1 MIIATAG
8 HVDHGKTLLVK
19 ALTGVDADRLPEE
32 KKRGMTI
39 DLGFA
44 YLPIQAS
51 PGQAP
56 VETIG
61 FIDVPGHERFIHN
74 MLAGVAG
81 IDFVLFIIAAD
92 DGPMPQTRE
101 HLSILDLLGI
111 RNGAVAI
118 TKTDRVA
125 LARVREVQNEVAA
138 LFSRT
143 TLADPAVFPVSAI
156 TGDGIDDLKAHL
168 LSAAREWRPKTTAG
182 NFRLAIDRSFT
193 VSGAGL
199 IVTGTAMSGCVS
211 TGEQV
216 RVLQAGFPVRA
227 RTIHAQNAA
236 SPTGRAGQRCAI
248 NLAGPELKSERI
260 ERGDWVVTGNV
271 AEPVLRFDARLRVLE
286 SELRPLAHW
295 TPVHVHLGASD
306 VTGRIAVLQN
316 SGNDAGIAPGTSG
329 LVQFVLDR
337 PVGALYGDGL
347 IVRDQSAQRTLGGG
361 RVIDIF
367 PPARGRAKPER
378 LAYLAA
384 MENDDTPSAFS
395 HLVHAVPRG
404 LNLTRFAQNR
414 NLTAREAAEL
424 ITSTS
429 TRPVPTTSGV
439 LGFSTENWNR
449 LKTAVVE
456 ALASLHRR
464 APNTIPG
471 EDRVFQEAGLRLPK
485 EVAAALAAELTKQGI
500 IVREPS
506 GIRLRTHVAQVS
518 PADVAL
524 WKKTEPLLAGN
535 PLQPPAVG
543 NIASAL
549 GMDAKSTEAF
559 LIRVS
564 RMGLAVRIAPNRFSL
579 PAALRRG
586 ATFVEEIAAANG
598 GMVTAARLRD
608 RAGIGRGMAIEI
620 LEYFDRIK
628 FTRRIGDD
636 HQLLRPAQEAL
647 GAEGGAG

>member
-44 YLPIQAS
+44 YLPIQS
-51 PGQAP
+51 G
-56 VETIG
+56 ETIG
-61 FIDVPGHERFIHN
+61 FVDVPGHERFIHN

-125 LARVREVQNEVAA
+125 PARVHEVRNEIAD
-138 LFSRT
+138 LFSKT
-143 TLADPAVFPVSAI
+143 TLATPAIFPVSAV
-156 TGDGIDDLKAHL
+156 TGEGIDDLKARL
-168 LSAAREWRPKTTAG
+168 LTAAREWRPKTTAG

-199 IVTGTAMSGCVS
+199 IVTGTAMSGSVS
-211 TGEQV
+211 MGDQV
-216 RVLQAGFPVRA
+216 RVLQAGLAVRA

-236 SPTGRAGQRCAI
+236 SPTGRAGQRCAL
-248 NLAGPELKSERI
+248 NLAGTELKSERI

-286 SELRPLAHW
+286 SELRLLAHW

-316 SGNDAGIAPGTSG
+316 SSSAAGIAPGTSA
-329 LVQFVLDR
+329 LVQLVLDH

-384 MENDDTPSAFS
+384 MENADTLSAFS
-395 HLVHAVPRG
+395 DLVRNAPRG

-424 ITSTS
+424 ITATS
-429 TRPVPTTSGV
+429 TRPVPTSSGV
-439 LGFSTENWNR
+439 LGFSAENWNR
-449 LKTAVVE
+449 LKTALLE

-464 APNTIPG
+464 VPNTIPG
-471 EDRVFQEAGLRLPK
+471 EDRVVQEAGLRLPK
-485 EVAAALAAELTKQGI
+485 EVASALAAELTKQGI
-500 IVREPS
+500 VVREPS
-506 GIRLRTHVAQVS
+506 GIRLRTHVTQVN
-518 PADVAL
+518 PADVEL
-524 WKKTEPLLAGN
+524 WKKTEPLLAQN
-535 PLQPPAVG
+535 PLQPPAVSH
-543 NIASAL
+543 IANAL
-549 GMDAKSTEAF
+549 GMDPKTTEAF
-559 LIRVS
+559 LFRVA
-564 RMGLAVRIAPNRFSL
+564 RMGLAVRIAANRFIL
-579 PAALRRG
+579 PAGLRRS
-586 ATFVEEIAAANG
+586 ATFTEEVAAANG
-598 GMVTAARLRD
+598 GMVTAAKLRD
-608 RAGIGRGMAIEI
+608 RAGIGRGVAIEL

-628 FTRRIGDD
+628 LTRRIGDD
-636 HQLLRPAQEAL
+636 HQLLRSAQEAL
-647 GAEGGAG
+647 GTEESGGAG

>member
-44 YLPIQAS
+44 YLPIQS
-51 PGQAP
+51 G
-56 VETIG
+56 ETIG
-61 FIDVPGHERFIHN
+61 FVDVPGHERFIHN

-125 LARVREVQNEVAA
+125 PARVLEVRNEIAD
-138 LFSRT
+138 LFSKT
-143 TLADPAVFPVSAI
+143 TLAAPAIFPVSAV
-156 TGDGIDDLKAHL
+156 TGEGIDDLKARL
-168 LSAAREWRPKTTAG
+168 LAAAREWRPKTTAG

-199 IVTGTAMSGCVS
+199 IVTGTAMSGSVS
-211 TGEQV
+211 MGDQV
-216 RVLQAGFPVRA
+216 RVLQAGLAVRA

-236 SPTGRAGQRCAI
+236 SPTGRAGQRCAL
-248 NLAGPELKSERI
+248 NLAGTELKSERI

-271 AEPVLRFDARLRVLE
+271 AEPVLRFDARLRILE

-316 SGNDAGIAPGTSG
+316 SSSAAGIAPGTSA
-329 LVQFVLDR
+329 LVQLVLDH

-384 MENDDTPSAFS
+384 MENADTLSAFS
-395 HLVHAVPRG
+395 DLVRNAPRG

-424 ITSTS
+424 ITATS
-429 TRPVPTTSGV
+429 TRPVPTSSGV
-439 LGFSTENWNR
+439 LGFSAENWNR
-449 LKTAVVE
+449 LKTALLE

-464 APNTIPG
+464 VPNTIPG
-471 EDRVFQEAGLRLPK
+471 EDRVIQEAGLRLPK
-485 EVAAALAAELTKQGI
+485 EVASALAAELTKQGI
-500 IVREPS
+500 VVREPS
-506 GIRLRTHVAQVS
+506 GIRLRTHVTQVN
-518 PADVAL
+518 PADVEL
-524 WKKTEPLLAGN
+524 WKKTEPLLAQN

-543 NIASAL
+543 HIANAL
-549 GMDAKSTEAF
+549 GMDPKTTEAF
-559 LIRVS
+559 LFRVA
-564 RMGLAVRIAPNRFSL
+564 RMGLAVRIAPNRFML
-579 PAALRRG
+579 PAGLRRS
-586 ATFVEEIAAANG
+586 AAFTEEVAAANG
-598 GMVTAARLRD
+598 GMVTAAKLRD
-608 RAGIGRGMAIEI
+608 RAGIGRGVAIEL

-628 FTRRIGDD
+628 LTRRIGDD
-636 HQLLRPAQEAL
+636 HQLLRSAQEAL
-647 GAEGGAG
+647 GTEESGGAG

>member
-1 MIIATAG
+1 MIVATAG

-51 PGQAP
+51 PGRAP

-92 DGPMPQTRE
+92 DGPMPQTME

-111 RNGAVAI
+111 RNGAVAV

-125 LARVREVQNEVAA
+125 PSRVREVTNEVTA
-138 LFSRT
+138 LFSKT
-143 TLADPAVFPVSAI
+143 TLAGPAIFPVSAV
-156 TGDGIDDLKAHL
+156 TGEGIDELKARL

-199 IVTGTAMSGCVS
+199 IVTGTAISGCVS
-211 TGEQV
+211 AGEQV
-216 RVLQAGFPVRA
+216 RVLQAGLAVRA

-236 SPTGRAGQRCAI
+236 SQTGRAGQRCAI
-248 NLAGPELKSERI
+248 NLAGPELKSALI

-271 AEPVLRFDARLRVLE
+271 GEPVLRFDARLRVLE

-306 VTGRIAVLQN
+306 VTGRVAVLTN
-316 SGNDAGIAPGTSG
+316 SDIAPGTTG

-347 IVRDQSAQRTLGGG
+347 IVRDQSAQRTIGGG
-361 RVIDIF
+361 RVIDTF

-384 MENDDTPSAFS
+384 MENGDTPSAFS
-395 HLVHAVPRG
+395 HLVLAAPRG

-424 ITSTS
+424 IAATS
-429 TRPVPTTSGV
+429 TRPVPTSSGV
-439 LGFSTENWNR
+439 LGFSPENWNR
-449 LKTAVVE
+449 LKRAVVE
-456 ALASLHRR
+456 ALTSLHRR
-464 APNTIPG
+464 TPNTIPG
-471 EDRVFQEAGLRLPK
+471 EDRVIQEAGLRLPK
-485 EVAAALAAELTKQGI
+485 EVASALAAELMKQGI

-506 GIRLRTHVAQVS
+506 GIRLRTHVAQLS

-524 WKKTEPLLAGN
+524 WKKTEALLAQN
-535 PLQPPAVG
+535 PLQPPAMG
-543 NIASAL
+543 HIANTL
-549 GMDAKSTEAF
+549 GMDAKSTEA
-559 LIRVS
+559 LLLRAS
-564 RMGLAVRIAPNRFSL
+564 RMGLAVRIAENRFFL
-579 PAALRRG
+579 PAGLRRC
-586 ATFVEEIAAANG
+586 ARFADEIAAANG
-598 GMVTAARLRD
+598 GMVTAAKLRD
-608 RAGIGRGMAIEI
+608 RAGIGRGLAIEI
-620 LEYFDRIK
+620 LEYFDRLK
-628 FTRRIGDD
+628 FTRRVGDD
-636 HQLLRPAQEAL
+636 HQLLRSAQEAL
-647 GAEGGAG
+647 GAEETGPI